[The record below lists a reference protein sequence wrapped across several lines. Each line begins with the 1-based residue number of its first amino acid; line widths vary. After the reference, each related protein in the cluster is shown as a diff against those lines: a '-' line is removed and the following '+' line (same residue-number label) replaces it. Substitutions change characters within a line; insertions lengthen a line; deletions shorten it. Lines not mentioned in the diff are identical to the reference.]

1 MIRVLV
7 VIAALVCLQGCGRSS
22 NDRFIPAAPLAQD
35 ALKAALDSWV
45 RGDNAAK
52 LDQGSPKIQ
61 LADSHREETKLE
73 SYEILG
79 EISLEGGRRFDVLL
93 KFAHPTKTEKTQYV
107 VVGIDP
113 LWVIRQ
119 EDYDMITHW
128 DHPMPA
134 ETPPEEKQKQPS
146 DKETT
151 QGSGGEQPNE

>member
-7 VIAALVCLQGCGRSS
+7 AIAALACVLGCSRSS

-61 LADSHREETKLE
+61 LADSHRDGTKLA

-93 KFAHPTKTEKTQYV
+93 KFAEPAKTEKTQYV

-113 LWVIRQ
+113 LWVIRH

-128 DHPMPA
+128 DHPIPA
-134 ETPPEEKQKQPS
+134 KAPPAEKQKQPS
-146 DKETT
+146 DKEEP
-151 QGSGGEQPNE
+151 QGDSGGQANE